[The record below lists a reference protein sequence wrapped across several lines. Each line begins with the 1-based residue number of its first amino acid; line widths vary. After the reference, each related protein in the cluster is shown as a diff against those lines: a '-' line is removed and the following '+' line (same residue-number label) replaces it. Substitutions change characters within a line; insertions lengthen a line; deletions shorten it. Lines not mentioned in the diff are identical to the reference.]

1 MARHGALRV
10 FTDGIS
16 APAAYREHMNEPS
29 IIDRTVQQTNAWLE
43 EVAERLET
51 DHRAAYRALRAYLHA
66 LRDRLTVDEAA
77 QLGAQLPLL
86 IRGIY
91 YEGWNPSKT
100 PVKYHHI
107 DEFLGRVKDEAEL
120 PGETSASY
128 VVSVTAEVLR
138 QHVSAGEI
146 DDIRA
151 QLPEALQP
159 ILG

>member
-1 MARHGALRV
+1 
-10 FTDGIS
+10 
-16 APAAYREHMNEPS
+16 MNEPS
-29 IIDRTVQQTNAWLE
+29 IIDRTVQQTNAWIE

-51 DHRAAYRALRAYLHA
+51 DDHRAAYRALRAYLHA

-77 QLGAQLPLL
+77 QLAAQLPLL

-91 YEGWNPSKT
+91 YENWNPSKT

-128 VVSVTAEVLR
+128 VVSVVAEVLR
-138 QHVSAGEI
+138 EHVSAGEI

>member
-1 MARHGALRV
+1 
-10 FTDGIS
+10 
-16 APAAYREHMNEPS
+16 MNEPS

-43 EVAERLET
+43 ELASRLEA
-51 DHRAAYRALRAYLHA
+51 DDRRAAYRVLRAYLHA

-107 DEFLGRVKDEAEL
+107 DEFLGRVRDEAEL
-120 PGETSASY
+120 AGETSASY
-128 VVSVTAEVLR
+128 AVSVAAEVLR
-138 QHVSAGEI
+138 EHVSAGEI

-151 QLPEALQP
+151 QLPEELQP

>member
-1 MARHGALRV
+1 
-10 FTDGIS
+10 
-16 APAAYREHMNEPS
+16 MNEPS
-29 IIDRTVQQTNAWLE
+29 IIDRTVQQTNAWFG
-43 EVAERLET
+43 EVADRLESD
-51 DHRAAYRALRAYLHA
+51 DHRTAYRVLRAYLQA

-128 VVSVTAEVLR
+128 AVSVAAEVLR
-138 QHVSAGEI
+138 AHVSAGEI

-151 QLPEALQP
+151 QLPEELQP